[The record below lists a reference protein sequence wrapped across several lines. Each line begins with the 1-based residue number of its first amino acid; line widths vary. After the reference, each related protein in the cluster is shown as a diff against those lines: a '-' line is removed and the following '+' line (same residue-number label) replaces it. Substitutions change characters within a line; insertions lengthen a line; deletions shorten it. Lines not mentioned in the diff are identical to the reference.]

1 MTYLQQQ
8 RSPLQ
13 SLPGLGAV
21 ILLHL
26 GLIYA
31 LLNGLGTNIVEKF
44 APPPAARI
52 IDVVP
57 PTPSPP
63 PPPAPDITAPQ
74 ALVVPLPEVT
84 IAHPAL
90 PHAPLATTHTPLPAA
105 PAPRAPGS
113 AEHDFQASQLV
124 AGERAP
130 AYPEAFADSGR
141 AGRVAVDC
149 VIEVTGNPSHCRV
162 VSASGGAAF
171 AAETMRWLTGPAHP
185 VYRPA
190 IRDGQ
195 PRREDHQWVVSFQ
208 APE

>member
-1 MTYLQQQ
+1 M
-8 RSPLQ
+8 
-13 SLPGLGAV
+13 
-21 ILLHL
+21 
-26 GLIYA
+26 
-31 LLNGLGTNIVEKF
+31 
-44 APPPAARI
+44 
-52 IDVVP
+52 
-57 PTPSPP
+57 
-63 PPPAPDITAPQ
+63 
-74 ALVVPLPEVT
+74 PLPEVT